1 MSPRRSPWQR
11 FYGWAHRRRRRYW
24 AARAEG
30 LGRPTVSVGNLHWG
44 GSGKTPTVVAIAR
57 GLAGRGLRVAV
68 LSRGYRRRGRQPLI
82 VSLGEGPLAPVEQA
96 GDEPVM
102 IAEQTAVDVPRPGGF
117 APDAGGDAGAPSG
130 ADAGG
135 DAGAPSGADA
145 GGDAGAPSGADAGG
159 DAGAPSEPG
168 AVVVVGA
175 DRRAAAALA
184 LERAPAIDVFV
195 LDDGF
200 SHVQVRRDVEV
211 LTFPAVDP
219 FAGGLLLPGGRLREP
234 LQNVRLADAVVLTGL
249 EAGDEPPE
257 DFEPTLRRQGFK
269 GPVFTSTLRAE
280 WIVVESPDRP
290 HRGRAPAQGARRT
303 DTNRASGAPPVR
315 PLLVTGVARP
325 ERVARTAAA
334 TGLECVDHLRFPD
347 HHRYPQR
354 SLRAIEAA
362 CARHRSDAVVVTSK
376 DAVKLRGRLPEG
388 APRLLELKV
397 EARIDPGF
405 LPWLTRRLVRT

>member
-1 MSPRRSPWQR
+1 MSVSRSPWQR

-117 APDAGGDAGAPSG
+117 APDAGGDAGAPSE

-135 DAGAPSGADA
+135 DAGAPSVA
-145 GGDAGAPSGADAGG
+145 
-159 DAGAPSEPG
+159 
-168 AVVVVGA
+168 VVVGA

-184 LERAPAIDVFV
+184 LSRAPAIDVFV

-200 SHVQVRRDVEV
+200 SHVQVRRDVEL

-249 EAGDEPPE
+249 EAGDESPE
-257 DFEPTLRRQGFK
+257 DFEPTLRRYGFK
-269 GPVFTSTLRAE
+269 GPVFASTLRAE
-280 WIVVESPDRP
+280 RIVVESPGGP
-290 HRGRAPAQGARRT
+290 HRGREPAQGARRT
-303 DTNRASGAPPVR
+303 DTNRASGDPPAR

-334 TGLECVDHLRFPD
+334 AGLECVDHLRFPD
-347 HHRYPQR
+347 HHGYSPR

-362 CARHRSDAVVVTSK
+362 CARHGSDAVVVTSK
-376 DAVKLRGRLPEG
+376 DAVKLCGRLPEG
-388 APRLLELKV
+388 APPLLELRV
-397 EARIDPGF
+397 EVLLDPGF

>member
-1 MSPRRSPWQR
+1 MSVSRSPWQR
-11 FYGWAHRRRRRYW
+11 FYGWAHSRRRRYW

-44 GSGKTPTVVAIAR
+44 GSGKTPTAIAIAR

-102 IAEQTAVDVPRPGGF
+102 IAEQTAVDVPRPGGS
-117 APDAGGDAGAPSG
+117 AP
-130 ADAGG
+130 
-135 DAGAPSGADA
+135 DA

-184 LERAPAIDVFV
+184 LSRAPAIDVFV

-200 SHVQVRRDVEV
+200 SHVQVRRDVEL

-249 EAGDEPPE
+249 EAGDESPE
-257 DFEPTLRRQGFK
+257 DFEPTLRRHGFK

-280 WIVVESPDRP
+280 RIVVESPGRP
-290 HRGRAPAQGARRT
+290 RRCRAPAEGTRRT
-303 DTNRASGAPPVR
+303 DTNRASGDPPAR

-334 TGLECVDHLRFPD
+334 AGLECVDHLRFPD
-347 HHRYPQR
+347 HHGYPPR

-362 CARHRSDAVVVTSK
+362 CARHGSDAVVVTSK
-376 DAVKLRGRLPEG
+376 DAVKLCGRLPEG
-388 APRLLELKV
+388 ASPLLELKV
-397 EARIDPGF
+397 EVLLDPGF

>member
-1 MSPRRSPWQR
+1 MAPWVLGPSTVASGSPKGEPVSPRRSPWQR

-44 GSGKTPTVVAIAR
+44 GSGKTPTVIAIAR

-102 IAEQTAVDVPRPGGF
+102 IAEQT
-117 APDAGGDAGAPSG
+117 
-130 ADAGG
+130 
-135 DAGAPSGADA
+135 
-145 GGDAGAPSGADAGG
+145 
-159 DAGAPSEPG
+159 PG

-184 LERAPAIDVFV
+184 LERAPDIGVFL

-257 DFEPTLRRQGFK
+257 DFEPTLRRHGFK

-280 WIVVESPDRP
+280 RIVVESPGGP
-290 HRGRAPAQGARRT
+290 HRGREPAQGARRT
-303 DTNRASGAPPVR
+303 ETNRASGDPPAR

-334 TGLECVDHLRFPD
+334 AGLECVDHLRFPD
-347 HHRYPQR
+347 HHGYPPR

-362 CARHRSDAVVVTSK
+362 CARHGSDAVVVTSK
-376 DAVKLRGRLPEG
+376 DAAKLRGRLPEG
-388 APRLLELKV
+388 APPLLELRV